1 MKLEVLS
8 ENQLM
13 TLTAQMGELI
23 NAKSLELPDEYFYS
37 SLSFCLTDAIFS
49 MGVRYQSVQKVI
61 ENLSLAINV
70 PSFKRQSPKPHTL
83 LDFAEFISNYN
94 DKDLAEIIFKNRQRT
109 SSTNGILKASAVKIA
124 CGILIKHGITD
135 FQHVSDKSLSAIE
148 SDFCKIKGQKSGIS
162 FKYFCML
169 AGNENLVKPDRMICR
184 FIQDSIALPKTPTPS
199 QAEHY
204 FFAAYERLKHEY
216 RDLTPR
222 ILDYIIWNFQRGAKN
237 SG

>member
-1 MKLEVLS
+1 MANLS
-8 ENQLM
+8 DKELDQL
-13 TLTAQMGELI
+13 TYRIEQLI
-23 NAKSLELPDEYFYS
+23 NTENTKLPAEYYYS

-61 ENLSLAINV
+61 ENLSSAIDV
-70 PSFKRQSPKPHTL
+70 PSFNRLSSKTFTL
-83 LDFAEFISNYN
+83 IDFSEFISNYN
-94 DKDLAEIIFKNRQRT
+94 DQDLAKIIFKNRQRT

-124 CGILIKHGITD
+124 CDKLIKHGITD
-135 FQHVSDKSLSAIE
+135 FNHVNEKSLGNIE
-148 SDFCKIKGQKSGIS
+148 ADFCKIKGQRSGIS

-184 FIQDSIALPKTPTPS
+184 FVQDSLGLPKTPTPS

-204 FFAAYERLKHEY
+204 FFAAYERLNHKYH
-216 RDLTPR
+216 DLTPR

-237 SG
+237 NG